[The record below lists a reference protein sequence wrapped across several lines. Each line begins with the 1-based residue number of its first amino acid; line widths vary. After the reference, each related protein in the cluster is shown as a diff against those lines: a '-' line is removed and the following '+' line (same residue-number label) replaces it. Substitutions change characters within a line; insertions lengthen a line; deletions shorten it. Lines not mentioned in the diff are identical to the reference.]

1 MISTHE
7 KEIANLQKE
16 WVSKLDASISQI
28 QSETD
33 AQIRKVRA
41 AEADAH
47 AALDK
52 KLNEINRDYI
62 LISKHLELV
71 QQKENSLNSLMEWE
85 VNNLKLTHGSD
96 KDLLSN
102 KVNSLEHMLKSL
114 TKEKD
119 DLISSH
125 HTSLAILKNE
135 NSEHKS
141 AIEEFTRVNNN
152 LSQKYSDQK

>member
-1 MISTHE
+1 MQNE
-7 KEIANLQKE
+7 A
-16 WVSKLDASISQI
+16 
-28 QSETD
+28 D

-41 AEADAH
+41 AEADAQ

-52 KLNEINRDYI
+52 KLNEINRDQI

-102 KVNSLEHMLKSL
+102 KVISLEHMLKSL
-114 TKEKD
+114 SKEKD

-125 HTSLAILKNE
+125 HTSLATLKNE
-135 NSEHKS
+135 NYEHKS
-141 AIEEFTRVNNN
+141 AIEEFIRVNNN
-152 LSQKYSDQK
+152 LKQSMNESNQKLSDQKQE